1 MAGERSQKGG
11 VAFVQILAPFP
22 IIIAGVLTIVAL
34 QAVEC
39 AGARYYPRWAVFI

>member
-11 VAFVQILAPFP
+11 VAFVQILAPFR
-22 IIIAGVLTIVAL
+22 IIIAGFPAIVAL